1 MKTFEAATRMHP
13 QCFVSDKCRSEAISA
28 CVTPP
33 MKKTN
38 TGGFGQSS
46 SSPSS
51 SGFVASLFEF
61 AIGRLGV
68 DGSFVIVEEL
78 RVLERV
84 AG

>member
-1 MKTFEAATRMHP
+1 MRDAADEEDQHR
-13 QCFVSDKCRSEAISA
+13 
-28 CVTPP
+28 
-33 MKKTN
+33 
-38 TGGFGQSS
+38 GFR
-46 SSPSS
+46 PEFIVAVERR
-51 SGFVASLFEF
+51 GFVASLFEF

>member
-1 MKTFEAATRMHP
+1 MRDAADEEDQLR
-13 QCFVSDKCRSEAISA
+13 
-28 CVTPP
+28 
-33 MKKTN
+33 
-38 TGGFGQSS
+38 GFR
-46 SSPSS
+46 PEFIVAVERR
-51 SGFVASLFEF
+51 GFVASLFEF